1 MSMTFEKLPYGIAS
15 FEGLIKDGFAYVDK
29 TRFIEILE
37 DLDTLYPIVIR
48 PRRFGKSLVVSMLKA
63 YYDQNFAIHFSE
75 NFQGTY
81 IEQNPTPL
89 KGKYCVLRLDFS
101 AIDIKPLEVNF
112 CKKMNSG
119 MHDFFER
126 YPIAGCKE
134 FLSKEFEHPAVM
146 WLEFCNLVR
155 PIIGKKL
162 YLLIDEY
169 DQFAND
175 VLASDRKL
183 FELITS
189 KEGFIKNFYAAVK
202 DSTDNFVA
210 RTFITGVTPITLDSI
225 TSGFNIACNISGY
238 PGIAEY
244 FGFTPEELRPLIDTV
259 LKKIS
264 YRKTTEEVFFRMKD
278 YYNGYRF
285 SKNNN
290 SSVFNA
296 SMCLYYL
303 NYIRHNG
310 AEPDQLS
317 DPAVSPDIK
326 KINGILSCGN
336 AEEIHAVV
344 KNVLSGY
351 SIPIDTLNTELNL
364 NKLCELSRTE
374 LLSVF
379 YYLGY
384 LTYAPEGRG
393 LVCPNKAIRESFF
406 NYFVETLEGN
416 RQVLF
421 GGEAMNQALNALTKG
436 DIAPFIKYA
445 ARQFKDSV
453 RLHAGAHLSEAAIQY
468 YFLGTANRTS
478 DFVAS
483 IEEEAAGTGYVDLV
497 LKPAPESKAT
507 ATYLLEFKYLPKTT
521 VNSQSIVSEKLR
533 TAQDQLTRYASS
545 GTFCDSE
552 KIVKAALVFVGT
564 DLVAQEITSYS

>member
-15 FEGLIKDGFAYVDK
+15 FDGLIKDGFAYVDK

-63 YYDQNFAIHFSE
+63 YYDQKFAIHFSE

-101 AIDIKPLEVNF
+101 AIDINPLEVNF

-155 PIIGKKL
+155 PIIGKRL

-189 KEGFIKNFYAAVK
+189 KKGFIKNFYAAVK

-210 RTFITGVTPITLDSI
+210 RAFITGVTPITLDSI

-244 FGFTPEELRPLIDTV
+244 FGFAPEELRPLIDTV

-317 DPAVSPDIK
+317 DPSVSPDIK

-336 AEEIHAVV
+336 AEEIRAIV

-364 NKLCELSRTE
+364 NKLSELSRTE

-384 LTYAPEGRG
+384 LTYTPEGRG

-497 LKPAPESKAT
+497 LKPTPESKAT
-507 ATYLLEFKYLPKTT
+507 ATYLLEFKYLRKLPQIA
-521 VNSQSIVSEKLR
+521 NQSFQKN
-533 TAQDQLTRYASS
+533 
-545 GTFCDSE
+545 
-552 KIVKAALVFVGT
+552 
-564 DLVAQEITSYS
+564 

>member
-15 FEGLIKDGFAYVDK
+15 FDGLIRDGFAYVDK

-63 YYDQNFAIHFSE
+63 YYDQNFAVHFSE

-101 AIDIKPLEVNF
+101 AIDINPLEVNF

-317 DPAVSPDIK
+317 DPAVSPAIK

-336 AEEIHAVV
+336 AEEIRAIV

-351 SIPIDTLNTELNL
+351 SIPIDTLNTKLNL

-406 NYFVETLEGN
+406 N
-416 RQVLF
+416 
-421 GGEAMNQALNALTKG
+421 K
-436 DIAPFIKYA
+436 
-445 ARQFKDSV
+445 
-453 RLHAGAHLSEAAIQY
+453 
-468 YFLGTANRTS
+468 
-478 DFVAS
+478 
-483 IEEEAAGTGYVDLV
+483 
-497 LKPAPESKAT
+497 KPR
-507 ATYLLEFKYLPKTT
+507 
-521 VNSQSIVSEKLR
+521 NSPCVSMGM
-533 TAQDQLTRYASS
+533 DS
-545 GTFCDSE
+545 GTERQIGPVCF
-552 KIVKAALVFVGT
+552 L
-564 DLVAQEITSYS
+564 